1 VSKQEYLD
9 SYLLPYYTRLETM
22 EGKTATNFSQAAFL
36 AFIAEFPDYP
46 INSANMEFLRYCFEQ
61 HLNQG

>member
-1 VSKQEYLD
+1 
-9 SYLLPYYTRLETM
+9 M